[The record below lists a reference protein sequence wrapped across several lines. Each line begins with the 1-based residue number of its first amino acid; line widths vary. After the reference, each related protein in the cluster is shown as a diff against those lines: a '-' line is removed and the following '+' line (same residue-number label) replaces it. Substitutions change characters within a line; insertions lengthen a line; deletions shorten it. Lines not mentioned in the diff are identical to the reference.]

1 MSLQFLTMMVSL
13 TQSCLA
19 IIRDLNLA
27 DRMHQ
32 EAALTLLKRAIVICL
47 NLGSN
52 EIMNSKQLLNFPT
65 LKANFQR
72 MLASLLEGLRLF
84 IAPIQI
90 NQLKQTFQSL
100 IFKFIYLIFERHFAV
115 VVQAASTDASA
126 FNYTLQ
132 VIAEGLQST
141 QSSAM
146 LCSFECIELLH
157 AYGCRMNCEFKKAI
171 QELLA
176 TQYQTVQVFKTMLK
190 QNLRSLLRKEQTN
203 REKKIHVILR
213 IVGLYLAIEKEFYPI
228 CAYEVVQEFSAG
240 LSYTPS

>member
-240 LSYTPS
+240 LSDTPS